1 MRTLFILLGALVG
14 LAGTYLVHLGDRYG
28 LPWLMIAVAT
38 LASLYGLGWGL
49 LSAAAAWGLDW
60 LLNPNGHL
68 GFAAAILLISV
79 LIADLIG
86 KDLRRTY
93 RRQQEVT
100 TQLALLVAALEEL
113 SSFHGREAILRVLPE
128 LLGRYGEGHVSVWQP
143 QPEGLKLLSAVG
155 LDARTP
161 TLLPDSGVVGRCAL
175 EGRLCYLPDVRQDP
189 TYIAAPQSG
198 IRSELA
204 LPLKERGQVVAVLN
218 LERSYPFNKRE
229 LEGLER
235 FARAVSL
242 QLSQLSERAELQFLN
257 QLSASLD
264 STSTLSG
271 VAERALTLLAQ
282 ALGMDQGWLWMQQG
296 SRMVA
301 VAGFGGMDEV
311 EEIPYGQGLV
321 WQVYATGRPIYAQ
334 NYRDIPQALP
344 RFRGAIGGVVV
355 HPVPLPNQERPRIV
369 LSLYQDSPRRWRE
382 SEQDLLAA
390 ACRTLGLALEGVLA
404 AQQRDVLI
412 ALSREAAEAQAE
424 TVYENLLQAAVRMVP
439 GAEAGSLL
447 AREGSRFR
455 FKALLGYD
463 ASLKALSF
471 SETEQLR
478 WYSGALQDWQR
489 GEPRILSTNHTDLK
503 QLSGEGLGE
512 AGRVKEIAANLA
524 LPVVYRGE
532 VLAILYLDN
541 LHDPAAFAEDSL
553 HVARFFSAPI
563 AALLHE
569 VRYRGL
575 LEQAAATDPLTG
587 LSNRRAF
594 DQRLEEELKRAQR
607 YGQPVSLLVMDL
619 SGFKQINDRLG
630 HAKGDEALVQVAQVL
645 RASKRDGDTLFRWG
659 GDEFAALLPHTN
671 PAGAVIAAQRY
682 AEAIHN
688 ICVEGLALAVNI
700 GVAAYPDDAD
710 DPEALLRQADER
722 MYRAK
727 RCGVSVLEA

>member
-1 MRTLFILLGALVG
+1 MF
-14 LAGTYLVHLGDRYG
+14 
-28 LPWLMIAVAT
+28 
-38 LASLYGLGWGL
+38 
-49 LSAAAAWGLDW
+49 
-60 LLNPNGHL
+60 
-68 GFAAAILLISV
+68 
-79 LIADLIG
+79 
-86 KDLRRTY
+86 
-93 RRQQEVT
+93 
-100 TQLALLVAALEEL
+100 
-113 SSFHGREAILRVLPE
+113 
-128 LLGRYGEGHVSVWQP
+128 
-143 QPEGLKLLSAVG
+143 
-155 LDARTP
+155 
-161 TLLPDSGVVGRCAL
+161 
-175 EGRLCYLPDVRQDP
+175 
-189 TYIAAPQSG
+189 
-198 IRSELA
+198 
-204 LPLKERGQVVAVLN
+204 
-218 LERSYPFNKRE
+218 
-229 LEGLER
+229 
-235 FARAVSL
+235 
-242 QLSQLSERAELQFLN
+242 
-257 QLSASLD
+257 
-264 STSTLSG
+264 
-271 VAERALTLLAQ
+271 
-282 ALGMDQGWLWMQQG
+282 
-296 SRMVA
+296 
-301 VAGFGGMDEV
+301 
-311 EEIPYGQGLV
+311 
-321 WQVYATGRPIYAQ
+321 
-334 NYRDIPQALP
+334 
-344 RFRGAIGGVVV
+344 
-355 HPVPLPNQERPRIV
+355 
-369 LSLYQDSPRRWRE
+369 
-382 SEQDLLAA
+382 
-390 ACRTLGLALEGVLA
+390 
-404 AQQRDVLI
+404 

-659 GDEFAALLPHTN
+659 GDEFAALLPHTDL
-671 PAGAVIAAQRY
+671 AGAVAAAQRY
-682 AEAIHN
+682 AEAIEK
-688 ICVEGLALAVNI
+688 IRIEDLELGVNI
-700 GVAAYPDDAD
+700 GVAAYPGDAD
-710 DPEALLRQADER
+710 DSDMLLRQADER

-727 RCGVSVLEA
+727 RSGVSVLKA